1 MKRFKFL
8 AALLFVTISAFGQ
21 EKKILIVATNVDSL
35 GNNVSG
41 TYLMEIAFPFKHFMD
56 NGYEVDVLT
65 PKGGAVALYHREV
78 SPELA
83 HIQQDE
89 KFIRKTANTL
99 TPIQARASDYVAVFY
114 PGGHGQYMDVV
125 NDERISKLV
134 ATIYEAGGVIG
145 TAGHGAASLINI
157 QLSNGKYLVDGKRL
171 TCYPTWAEKVFMKN
185 SDYGKLLH
193 FDMEEVLSRRGAR
206 LVTSTHETSKD
217 ANFNRVIDATG
228 RLVTGAFAQLAQ
240 WAAEETVKLLKERP
254 SK

>member
-1 MKRFKFL
+1 MKKFKFII
-8 AALLFVTISAFGQ
+8 ALLFIAISSFGQ
-21 EKKILIVATNVDSL
+21 GGKILIVATNVDSL

-41 TYLMEIAFPFKHFMD
+41 TYLMEIAFPFKHFTD

-83 HIQQDE
+83 QIQED
-89 KFIRKTANTL
+89 KNFIQKTSNTI
-99 TPIQARASDYVAVFY
+99 TPDQARASDYIAVFY

-134 ATIYEAGGVIG
+134 ALIYEKGGVIG

-157 QLSNGKYLVDGKRL
+157 QLSNGKYLVDGKKL
-171 TCYPTWAEKVFMKN
+171 TCYPTWAEKAFMKN

-193 FDMEEVLSRRGAR
+193 
-206 LVTSTHETSKD
+206 LVTSTRETSKD
-217 ANFNRVIDATG
+217 PNFNRVVDAKN

-240 WAAEETVKLLKERP
+240 WAAEETVKLLKDRTP
-254 SK
+254 K